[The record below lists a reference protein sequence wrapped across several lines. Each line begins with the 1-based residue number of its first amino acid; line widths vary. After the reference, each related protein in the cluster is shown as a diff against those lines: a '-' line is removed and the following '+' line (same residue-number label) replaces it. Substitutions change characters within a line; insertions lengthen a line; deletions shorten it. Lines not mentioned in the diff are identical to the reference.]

1 MIFYI
6 YNTAIII
13 SCTRLFIICSYH
25 KSVAIVNTLKLNCCP
40 FLFFLDIRVFG
51 FPVHYTDVSNMSRL
65 ARQRLLGRSWSVPVI
80 RHLFAPLKEYFAC
93 VWTQTQYRWEKSKPM
108 LYQELRNRAL
118 ICYLQ
123 VQQQQQQKEKVFH
136 VLFWV
141 FSSGLELID
150 SLFFNSI

>member
-1 MIFYI
+1 
-6 YNTAIII
+6 
-13 SCTRLFIICSYH
+13 
-25 KSVAIVNTLKLNCCP
+25 
-40 FLFFLDIRVFG
+40 
-51 FPVHYTDVSNMSRL
+51 
-65 ARQRLLGRSWSVPVI
+65 
-80 RHLFAPLKEYFAC
+80 
-93 VWTQTQYRWEKSKPM
+93 M

-123 VQQQQQQKEKVFH
+123 VQQQQQQQQKEKVFH